1 MKKTVKGVRY
11 GTVFFLLVTVI
22 ILTAVA
28 TYFYVS
34 GKVDNLSRNQQLY
47 NKLNKVDELVDK
59 NYVLPIDPVTGND
72 DILDGIIEGY
82 LAGLGDEFSYYLD
95 ETDYRL
101 SSNITEA
108 EGFGIGIRTGYDK
121 KTGTVLVDYVQSNSP
136 AQDSGIRK
144 GDLILS
150 INGNDVTKLGYRN
163 AVSSLYGVENSQ
175 IVLTLRRGDEIL
187 SVSVRRARFETFT
200 VRYKLLET
208 GIGYVYIGDFDLST
222 PSEFSAALDSLR
234 LSGARGLVLDLRS
247 NGGGSFESMLS
258 VLDAIMPSGIMCS
271 VSDTTNEG
279 TITPYYSNEE
289 HLSEKIVLLQNSQTS
304 DVAEVFT
311 AALQDTGTTVVGTVS
326 RGKGVGQ
333 RDIPLSDGT
342 AIHISTYEYIT
353 PNGTYFNGQGILPNL
368 SVALSEINVEDFLNL
383 SLSEDSQLSTALQQL
398 RAQLGTS

>member
-11 GTVFFLLVTVI
+11 GTVFFLLVTAI

-59 NYVLPIDPVTGND
+59 NFILSIDPITGND
-72 DILDGIIEGY
+72 TILDCIIEGY
-82 LAGLGDEFSYYLD
+82 LEGLGDEFSYYLD

-108 EGFGIGIRTGYDK
+108 EGFGIGIRAAYDK
-121 KTGTVLVDYVQSNSP
+121 KTGTVLVEYVQNNSP
-136 AQDSGIRK
+136 AQESGLRK

-163 AVSSLYGVENSQ
+163 AVSSLFGVENSQ
-175 IVLTLRRGDEIL
+175 VVLTLRRGDETL
-187 SVSVRRARFETFT
+187 SVSVRRARFEPFT
-200 VRYKLLET
+200 VRYKLLES
-208 GIGYVYIGDFDLST
+208 GIGYIYLADFDLST
-222 PSEFSAALDSLR
+222 PAEFSAALEALR
-234 LSGARGLVLDLRS
+234 LSGARGIVLDLRA
-247 NGGGSFESMLS
+247 NGGGSFEAMLS
-258 VLDAIMPSGIMCS
+258 VLDSVMPSGIMCTI
-271 VSDTTNEG
+271 SDMTDGG
-279 TITPYYSNEE
+279 TVTSHYSDEA
-289 HLSEKIVLLQNSQTS
+289 HMSESIILLQNAATS
-304 DVAEVFT
+304 DVAEVFVS
-311 AALQDTGTTVVGTVS
+311 ALQDTGTSVVGTVS

-368 SVALSEINVEDFLNL
+368 SVPLSQISVEDILNL
-383 SLSEDSQLSTALQQL
+383 SLSEDTQLSTALQQL